1 VLLDP
6 AKGRVL
12 ARIRVKE
19 TPMKLAFEP
28 TGRRLAAA
36 FADGTAAVVTFTQKG
51 ATVADLGLR
60 GASHVAWGD
69 SLIIGFKD
77 GRIECGDRHA
87 PPSERPAAR
96 Q

>member
-1 VLLDP
+1 
-6 AKGRVL
+6 
-12 ARIRVKE
+12 
-19 TPMKLAFEP
+19 
-28 TGRRLAAA
+28 
-36 FADGTAAVVTFTQKG
+36 VTFTQKG